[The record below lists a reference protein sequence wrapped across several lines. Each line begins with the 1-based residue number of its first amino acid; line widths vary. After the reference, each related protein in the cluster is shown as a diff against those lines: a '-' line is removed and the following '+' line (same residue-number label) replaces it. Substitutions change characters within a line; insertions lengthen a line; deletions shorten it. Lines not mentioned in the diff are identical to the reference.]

1 LPPTSKVV
9 SPAEA
14 ARVLEATGLKRDID
28 PRTLA
33 WRLTMAARGYWLW
46 AGLKRPGGQV
56 QALAAKMLATAS
68 DLLELLEAEEVEAVI
83 PPPPPAD
90 VLAGRWLVTR
100 LRDVLEELAEQ
111 AQEGEVSKLEPVPL
125 AGIPG
130 LITVPDEET
139 VLVVWILPAL
149 FKELFAPVRKGE
161 APGGARDRFI
171 ISAANVMGFGGRTP
185 DAVRKAISRWNTFRR
200 QQHALQGGQSRG

>member
-14 ARVLEATGLKRDID
+14 ARVLEATDLKRDID

-100 LRDVLEELAEQ
+100 LTDVLEELAEQ
-111 AQEGEVSKLEPVPL
+111 AQGGIQVGASASGGHPRLDHGTRRRNGACGLDPAGAVQRAVRSRQEGRGPRWRSRPL
-125 AGIPG
+125 HHQRR
-130 LITVPDEET
+130 E
-139 VLVVWILPAL
+139 
-149 FKELFAPVRKGE
+149 
-161 APGGARDRFI
+161 RDG
-171 ISAANVMGFGGRTP
+171 VCGRTP